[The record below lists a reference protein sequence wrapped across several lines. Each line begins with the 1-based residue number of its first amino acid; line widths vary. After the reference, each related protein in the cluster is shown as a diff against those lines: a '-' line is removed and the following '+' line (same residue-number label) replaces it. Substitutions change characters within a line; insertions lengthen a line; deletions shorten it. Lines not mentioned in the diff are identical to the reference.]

1 MRKTR
6 YRIIALF
13 ICTMLLMQGCLLN
26 NRGHAKA
33 RDELSS
39 AIVNVLNPEILRFS
53 GCGHGNSRYD
63 PEDLIEYNLMIES
76 INNTELAE
84 QVRNLYA
91 VTNEVLSYESYSNKR
106 IRIRINSYHFQY
118 GVINCVAQLS
128 NYEPDDNSV
137 TDHITYIG
145 VGGIDDMTEGY
156 NSHHRYELNSTVFWG
171 EFSEVDEFDFSRYV
185 EYQSEIELVQPCVEA
200 IQNYLMQQYEDLISF
215 GDITASTDSGHTPY
229 LSWGIHINE
238 DNTESNDYVSTTELV
253 DSIRISL
260 NDYYT
265 NHPDD
270 EFLNLRLI
278 IGFSISED
286 DYWGQIENYN
296 RSNKEL
302 LGGFYSVYYRNATVD
317 EIIQCEGITRIV
329 MYQRS
334 IEEII
339 TVINEM
345 ESIEHIYVSSGDLCD
360 ELSSEYNQITFSVT

>member
-1 MRKTR
+1 
-6 YRIIALF
+6 
-13 ICTMLLMQGCLLN
+13 MLLMQGCLLN

-91 VTNEVLSYESYSNKR
+91 VTNEVLRYESYSNKR
-106 IRIRINSYHFQY
+106 IRIRINSYNFQF
-118 GVINCVAQLS
+118 CVAELS
-128 NYEPDDNSV
+128 NYDPDDNSV

-145 VGGIDDMTEGY
+145 VGGIDYMTEGY
-156 NSHHRYELNSTVFWG
+156 NAHHRYELNSTVFWG
-171 EFSEVDEFDFSRYV
+171 EFSEVDVFDFSSYV
-185 EYQSEIELVQPCVEA
+185 EYQSEIELAQPCVEA

-215 GDITASTDSGHTPY
+215 GDITASTAQGHTPY

-238 DNTESNDYVSTTELV
+238 DNIESNDYVSTTELV
-253 DSIRISL
+253 DSIRNSL

-270 EFLNLRLI
+270 EFLNLRLNI
-278 IGFSISED
+278 WFSISEE
-286 DYWGQIENYN
+286 DYWGHIENYN
-296 RSNKEL
+296 SSSNDH
-302 LGGFYSVYYRNATVD
+302 LGGFYSVEYKNATVD
-317 EIIQCEGITRIV
+317 EIIQCEGITRIY

-339 TVINEM
+339 TVIDEM
-345 ESIEHIYVSSGDLCD
+345 ESIEHIYVSSGDLRD
-360 ELSSEYNQITFSVT
+360 ELSSEYNQITFSVA